1 MQLASPAVQDRS
13 ALVNRLQVRLLG
25 VKVCHLSPL
34 QTARDE
40 RAFSRQS
47 LPTLPYG
54 LRPVI
59 LGPHSSTGSI
69 SEVEFVPIPKSRN
82 RALRILLSPKIAFWA
97 LKQKAEIY
105 HVHSPELIP
114 AALLLRLIFR
124 KKVIYDSRED
134 FPSMMLT
141 KTYLPKS
148 LRFPM
153 AKLVAWVERLAARLL
168 NGVITADSGSLRPM
182 ARYGKSHKLVF
193 YNFPNLRYFP
203 EALPTEKRFDLVY
216 RGGLSERAGTF
227 VLLKAVSLLLDRGIK
242 TRLLLFGYTDN
253 PQTRESIQNSLRELG
268 IDHLVKLGG
277 VIPHEEMAA
286 TLSLAHIAVCPLQSI
301 PKFMNNIPVK
311 VFESWACSLPVIAT
325 DLPPIRPFFA
335 HREVGMLFKPGDSAG
350 LADAIQHLLK
360 SPALIAESG
369 RRARQLIV
377 ERFNSEM
384 EVRKLLSL
392 YGRVLAC

>member
-1 MQLASPAVQDRS
+1 MSQSVPVMQLASPAVQDRS

-134 FPSMMLT
+134 FPSMML
-141 KTYLPKS
+141 
-148 LRFPM
+148 
-153 AKLVAWVERLAARLL
+153 
-168 NGVITADSGSLRPM
+168 
-182 ARYGKSHKLVF
+182 
-193 YNFPNLRYFP
+193 
-203 EALPTEKRFDLVY
+203 
-216 RGGLSERAGTF
+216 
-227 VLLKAVSLLLDRGIK
+227 
-242 TRLLLFGYTDN
+242 
-253 PQTRESIQNSLRELG
+253 
-268 IDHLVKLGG
+268 
-277 VIPHEEMAA
+277 
-286 TLSLAHIAVCPLQSI
+286 
-301 PKFMNNIPVK
+301 
-311 VFESWACSLPVIAT
+311 
-325 DLPPIRPFFA
+325 
-335 HREVGMLFKPGDSAG
+335 
-350 LADAIQHLLK
+350 
-360 SPALIAESG
+360 
-369 RRARQLIV
+369 
-377 ERFNSEM
+377 
-384 EVRKLLSL
+384 
-392 YGRVLAC
+392 